1 MGTVTKCL
9 GCDTAHS
16 VLLTQAVD
24 LVQQGTEDNLVIQ
37 DEDVEGIRVTLYMEK
52 GLRGGGA
59 TAKEITSDLR

>member
-9 GCDTAHS
+9 SCDTAHS
-16 VLLTQAVD
+16 VLLTQAGD

-52 GLRGGGA
+52 GLRGRGA
-59 TAKEITSDLR
+59 TAKEITDL